1 MDFDYYKNIANSIL
15 NADIDKAKEK
25 LEIICNSGIFDNPD
39 FPKTDNKLY
48 INYVTRHLERLL
60 YLTICEIHPKLEK
73 LEYEK
78 ILAVTAFK
86 NLYNPEEEYD
96 YLKEKVDKAISNYE
110 TYFFDIKQKYPC
122 YNVIRKWSLGH
133 KYDVSPY

>member
-60 YLTICEIHPKLEK
+60 YLTICEIHPQQRKCAERGEACAELGATTVK
-73 LEYEK
+73 PL
-78 ILAVTAFK
+78 
-86 NLYNPEEEYD
+86 
-96 YLKEKVDKAISNYE
+96 SNQSCGAQRSQRATGDE
-110 TYFFDIKQKYPC
+110 IAGGQ
-122 YNVIRKWSLGH
+122 RK
-133 KYDVSPY
+133 